1 MVAAPFKNQSL
12 SLNTP
17 SPSVAED
24 GFREERNLLSG
35 FQYSPKAG
43 SISLASEV
51 SQYSQSS
58 ESTVDQTFSFR
69 LVIGSASSSSSGG
82 KLVQKVGSPRLQ
94 GL

>member
-1 MVAAPFKNQSL
+1 MVAAP
-12 SLNTP
+12 
-17 SPSVAED
+17 
-24 GFREERNLLSG
+24 LLSRLLLPVL
-35 FQYSPKAG
+35 PKKVLGKLAFRLPVLAPG

-82 KLVQKVGSPRLQ
+82 KVQKAP
-94 GL
+94 